1 MLQLVVF
8 WLVVILSLVL
18 DTCTVETSGLEEL
31 SETLQCPLTI
41 VVDNLVVALLEKL
54 NGGEAL
60 ERYENI

>member
-8 WLVVILSLVL
+8 WLVVILVL
-18 DTCTVETSGLEEL
+18 DTGAVETSGLEEL
-31 SETLQCPLTI
+31 GETLQCPLTI

>member
-18 DTCTVETSGLEEL
+18 DTGTVETSGLEEL
-31 SETLQCPLTI
+31 GETLQCPLTI
-41 VVDNLVVALLEKL
+41 VVDNLVVTLLEKL

-60 ERYENI
+60 ERYENT

>member
-8 WLVVILSLVL
+8 WLVVVLSLVL
-18 DTCTVETSGLEEL
+18 DTGTVEASGLEEL
-31 SETLQCPLTI
+31 GETLQCPLTI

>member
-8 WLVVILSLVL
+8 WLVVILPLVL
-18 DTCTVETSGLEEL
+18 DTGAVETSGLEEL
-31 SETLQCPLTI
+31 SETLQCPFTI